1 MQYYF
6 QSNIFL
12 CNILWNIIFL
22 HVILFWK
29 LKKIVN
35 SITRI
40 DRKAPSGA
48 PIEFNRGY
56 FVAVSHSLGNSRP
69 NLRVPMN
76 KDMVLILP
84 PPHAV
89 IDSRDSYRGLWF
101 HAFSNKNPKNH

>member
-6 QSNIFL
+6 LIFFYAKY
-12 CNILWNIIFL
+12 CE
-22 HVILFWK
+22 ILFFYMWYYSEN
-29 LKKIVN
+29 LEKIVN
-35 SITRI
+35 FITRI

-48 PIEFNRGY
+48 PIEINRGY